1 MAHQKLEITEI
12 DNDKRF
18 ISLSDG
24 RQYLFDD
31 EASGQLISSWRP
43 GIAVWIEAMYR
54 RSFRWAVLAGLSTG
68 IAILAGDEANAVIG
82 RAQEELDARN
92 TRQRQIEAEVASW
105 GEERSAA

>member
-43 GIAVWIEAMYR
+43 GIAVWIEAVGYPQNGFELR
-54 RSFRWAVLAGLSTG
+54 PVND
-68 IAILAGDEANAVIG
+68 IA
-82 RAQEELDARN
+82 
-92 TRQRQIEAEVASW
+92 
-105 GEERSAA
+105 SAAIVICQG